1 MERAKKNIFV
11 LMSLAF
17 TGAVGIA
24 LIRPILPIFTRRMG
38 VTGFQVGALVS
49 GFMFARAV
57 AAYICGRFSDK
68 IERRKVFL
76 PIGFFAYIISCIV
89 LFFSRNYF
97 DVLFISIFQGTFSG
111 LIWPIAQVITIESSV
126 KSFKTRALSF
136 YYASGNA
143 GMSVG
148 NALIGTTII
157 FVMFLFK
164 ADENYAFRI
173 IFLLSGVIY
182 LIGFFISFFITE
194 TVPKRVLTREI
205 ERKVPVKE
213 NSGFVAVIILGF
225 LIGII
230 PGLIRSIIVL
240 YLNEQFLIPTKN
252 IAFILMAIN
261 ISALFSM
268 LFFSYLSDKKGII
281 KGLLIVGFMTGIAS
295 VIIPFINNTI
305 LLIIFLVILGTGA
318 RSFTPISRSGVSEL
332 RGSRLGQNI
341 GLINTVNN
349 LGTVIGPLA
358 GGFFYDLFSKPFL
371 FINCNVLIFSFIG
384 ILILLS
390 LLFLPGTSRRHT
402 IQSESDY
409 TMFTHN

>member
-1 MERAKKNIFV
+1 
-11 LMSLAF
+11 MSLAF

-136 YYASGNA
+136 YFASGSA
-143 GMSVG
+143 GMSIG

-194 TVPKRVLTREI
+194 TIPKRVLTREI

-268 LFFSYLSDKKGII
+268 LFFSYLSDKKGIV
-281 KGLLIVGFMTGIAS
+281 KGLLIVGFITGIAS
-295 VIIPFINNTI
+295 VIIPFINNTL

-318 RSFTPISRSGVSEL
+318 RSFTPISR
-332 RGSRLGQNI
+332 
-341 GLINTVNN
+341 
-349 LGTVIGPLA
+349 
-358 GGFFYDLFSKPFL
+358 
-371 FINCNVLIFSFIG
+371 
-384 ILILLS
+384 
-390 LLFLPGTSRRHT
+390 
-402 IQSESDY
+402 
-409 TMFTHN
+409 